1 MACKIAIRCYD
12 KKPQTSQETMTACPD
27 PSIGVA
33 SLPII
38 TADHHRLI
46 KAYTP
51 MSDLN

>member
-1 MACKIAIRCYD
+1 MN
-12 KKPQTSQETMTACPD
+12 TMTAHPN

-51 MSDLN
+51 MSDLYINIYIVKLHGMI